1 MKDLVF
7 KYQIKL
13 IKSYKSYGHSV
24 KFSEFELTDNTGNS
38 SFNAIYPNSQIVL
51 VDKFKFLIENK
62 IISEKVAEE
71 LLDMI
76 YVYTDDKITE
86 AIDDERLS
94 NAGDDL

>member
-7 KYQIKL
+7 KYQIKH
-13 IKSYKSYGHSV
+13 IKSYNSYGHSV
-24 KFSEFELTDNTGNS
+24 KFSEFELTDNDKNL
-38 SFNAIYPNSQIVL
+38 SFNAIYPNSKIEL
-51 VDKFKFLIENK
+51 VNKFKFLLENK

-76 YVYTDDKITE
+76 EVYGDDRATE